1 MRRARR
7 VGQFGWVWAI
17 STLGL
22 VLLVTLPPGGAQ
34 AVPSFARQTAL
45 PCNVCHTEFPQLTP
59 FGRQFKLN
67 GYTLSANMTELPPFA
82 VMVEGL
88 PGFTHT
94 QKAQPEA
101 DIPPGFHENN
111 NVSVDQL
118 SLFYAGRLFGPYAD
132 KLASE
137 NVSNVLD
144 KIGIFAQGT
153 WDGVAGTWAWD
164 NMELRVANATT
175 VEDTP
180 VVVGAYLNNNPTLQ
194 DLWNTTPVWGF
205 PFASSPLAPTPGA
218 SPLLAGGLAQQVVGL
233 GAYTMV
239 DDLVY
244 VDAGAYHQ
252 VAAGTQEAFGNDIAG
267 QSKIEDF
274 APYWRLALE
283 KSFGE
288 HTVEI
293 GTYGMQSRVLPS
305 GVRDV
310 GHDTIYNQ
318 GVDSQYQFL
327 NGEHNFTLLV
337 NWLNQNQQ
345 LHATQLL
352 GGALHQHGRLWS
364 ASCTGSYLYEHKYG
378 LDVQFFDTQGSRD
391 AVLYGTRTGRP
402 GSAGWIF
409 QLNWLPWNAAGGP
422 SFWPYSNV
430 KFSLQY
436 TLYTSFDGSTSN
448 FDGNGRD
455 AHDNNT
461 LFLEAWLAF

>member
-1 MRRARR
+1 M
-7 VGQFGWVWAI
+7 VG
-17 STLGL
+17 LG
-22 VLLVTLPPGGAQ
+22 VAPPVRDAQ
-34 AVPSFARQTAL
+34 AVPSFARQTSL

-94 QKAQPEA
+94 QKAQPEEDVPA
-101 DIPPGFHENN
+101 GFHENN

-132 KLASE
+132 QLASE
-137 NVSNVLD
+137 SVSDVLD

-153 WDGVAGTWAWD
+153 WDGVAGAWAWD
-164 NMELRVANATT
+164 NMELRVANATK
-175 VEDTP
+175 VNDVP
-180 VVVGAYLNNNPTLQ
+180 VVVGAYLNNNPTMQ
-194 DLWNTTPVWGF
+194 DLWNTTPAWGF

-218 SPLLAGGLAQQVVGL
+218 SPLIGGLGQQVVGL

-244 VDAGAYHQ
+244 VEAGAYHR
-252 VAAGTQEAFGNDIAG
+252 VAAGTQQAFGGDTEG

-274 APYWRLALE
+274 APYWRLAVE

-288 HTVEI
+288 HTIEV
-293 GTYGMQSRVLPS
+293 GTYGMQSRVLPG
-305 GVRDV
+305 GVTDA
-310 GHDTIYNQ
+310 GHDTIYNE
-318 GVDSQYQFL
+318 GVDSQYQYL
-327 NGEHNFTLLV
+327 TGEHSFTLML

-345 LHATQLL
+345 LHASQTLDD
-352 GGALHQHGRLWS
+352 ALHQHGRLWT
-364 ASCTGSYLYEHKYG
+364 ATCTGSYLYEHKYG

-391 AVLYGTRTGRP
+391 ALLYGTPNGRP

-409 QLNWLPWNAAGGP
+409 QLNWLPLNAAGGP

-436 TLYTSFDGSTSN
+436 TLYTSFDGATSN
-448 FDGNGRD
+448 FDGAGRD

-461 LFLEAWLAF
+461 IFLETWIAF